1 MNGTRIGFFA
11 FVIVAW
17 FALPVHHA
25 IAQDAQ
31 VQDTQAQDTDAAAAG
46 DTAMVVRSGQ
56 YITVTSDVLTANEA
70 DELIAAFGAAA
81 KQWAEFW
88 KLPQG
93 ALDQWHT
100 KACVIKD
107 KQRFVAAGLIPQ
119 QVPDFKFGYALDNRI
134 WVMHQESTYYTR
146 HLLLHEGVHSLAFG
160 HFGGAGPSWFMEGT
174 AELLSVHTGSGAQTK
189 INQIPPNREAVPFWG
204 RFKLMSANRKDSEV
218 PSLETVMSYPA
229 DLQADVKSYG
239 WSWAAAMLFSAYPDY
254 RGAFDAAAKD
264 GQESDAVFN
273 AKLKQRLAAN
283 WPVVQARWR
292 LMCHDLDYGFDWS
305 RETVQLSMADQLWDG
320 DPINLTVKADRGW
333 QSIGVRLK
341 PGMTLHIT
349 PSGQCIVATDPK
361 PWVSEPAG
369 VTLHYDRGRPRGQ
382 LLACLVPNS
391 PGNGENL
398 KPLAIAPITRAMKI
412 PIKQHCWMLFRIND
426 APDGLADNT
435 GGYSLKIKP

>member
-31 VQDTQAQDTDAAAAG
+31 VQDTDAAAAG

-134 WVMHQESTYYTR
+134 WVMHQESTYYC
-146 HLLLHEGVHSLAFG
+146 LLYTS
-160 HFGGAGPSWFMEGT
+160 PSPRD
-174 AELLSVHTGSGAQTK
+174 LSTSRM
-189 INQIPPNREAVPFWG
+189 PS
-204 RFKLMSANRKDSEV
+204 SA
-218 PSLETVMSYPA
+218 
-229 DLQADVKSYG
+229 
-239 WSWAAAMLFSAYPDY
+239 
-254 RGAFDAAAKD
+254 
-264 GQESDAVFN
+264 
-273 AKLKQRLAAN
+273 
-283 WPVVQARWR
+283 
-292 LMCHDLDYGFDWS
+292 
-305 RETVQLSMADQLWDG
+305 
-320 DPINLTVKADRGW
+320 
-333 QSIGVRLK
+333 
-341 PGMTLHIT
+341 
-349 PSGQCIVATDPK
+349 
-361 PWVSEPAG
+361 
-369 VTLHYDRGRPRGQ
+369 
-382 LLACLVPNS
+382 
-391 PGNGENL
+391 
-398 KPLAIAPITRAMKI
+398 
-412 PIKQHCWMLFRIND
+412 
-426 APDGLADNT
+426 
-435 GGYSLKIKP
+435 